1 MICEKARN
9 DHSEKLWKLH
19 ESLQN
24 NPELKT
30 RDPAMV
36 KRLIE
41 WEAILWPPACRNPI
55 EVIEG
60 TVTLEQ
66 LGVKWNSMSRS
77 ERGHLLR
84 RVNTEEYLLGQSSLP
99 GSTWDLIFGICS
111 VAEDDK
117 YHNPENLGK
126 SWTKFSDEDKKKILR
141 AYNWNFSYIYYDAE
155 KKRDV
160 LYSTF
165 LDKYQATE
173 KLIDQD
179 DSICDNR
186 WCTCHEKIDPLTGFH
201 GLPCSQC
208 GLSMGKSET
217 EHSDVL
223 GEMCLKCFREMTD
236 QTHEW
241 YDKPPATKIL
251 KEGVRIRQYRD
262 SKGKWHTL
270 YGNFTDGHHCGE
282 MQ

>member
-1 MICEKARN
+1 MSLKTSLCMICEKARN

-66 LGVKWNSMSRS
+66 LGEKWNSMSRS
-77 ERGHLLR
+77 ERGLLLR
-84 RVNTEEYLLGQSSLP
+84 SVNFEEYLIGKTSMPKLS
-99 GSTWDLIFGICS
+99 WDQLGICQ
-111 VAEDDK
+111 VAEYSK

-141 AYNWNFSYIYYDAE
+141 AYNWEFSYIYYDAE
-155 KKRDV
+155 KKHDV

-179 DSICDNR
+179 DSVCDNR
-186 WCTCHEKIDPLTGFH
+186 WCKCREKIV
-201 GLPCSQC
+201 PCSEC
-208 GLSMGKSET
+208 GLSMGGSET

-241 YDKPPATKIL
+241 YDNPPATKIL

-270 YGNFTDGHHCGE
+270 YGNFTDAHHCGE

>member
-66 LGVKWNSMSRS
+66 LGIKWNSMSRS
-77 ERGHLLR
+77 ERGLLLR
-84 RVNTEEYLLGQSSLP
+84 SVNFEEYLIGQTSMPKLS
-99 GSTWDLIFGICS
+99 WDQLGICQ
-111 VAEDDK
+111 VAEYSK

-141 AYNWNFSYIYYDAE
+141 AYNWEFSYIYYDTE
-155 KKRDV
+155 KKHDV

-173 KLIDQD
+173 KLIDKD
-179 DSICDNR
+179 DSVCDNR
-186 WCTCHEKIDPLTGFH
+186 WCKCREKIV
-201 GLPCSQC
+201 PCSEC
-208 GLSMGKSET
+208 GLSMGGSET

-241 YDKPPATKIL
+241 YDKPLATKIL

-270 YGNFTDGHHCGE
+270 YGNFTDAHHCGE

>member
-41 WEAILWPPACRNPI
+41 WEAILWPSVCRTPI

-77 ERGHLLR
+77 ERGYLLR
-84 RVNTEEYLLGQSSLP
+84 RVNFEEYLMGQTSMPKLS
-99 GSTWDLIFGICS
+99 WDQLGICQ
-111 VAEDDK
+111 VAEYSE

-126 SWTKFSDEDKKKILR
+126 SWTKFSDEDQKKILR
-141 AYNWNFSYIYYDAE
+141 AYNWDFSYIYYNEE
-155 KKRDV
+155 KNRDV

-173 KLIDQD
+173 KLFDEGD
-179 DSICDNR
+179 FCNNR
-186 WCTCHEKIDPLTGFH
+186 WCWCHEKMVS
-201 GLPCSQC
+201 CQKC

-241 YDKPPATKIL
+241 YDRPPATKIL

-270 YGNFTDGHHCGE
+270 YGNFVDSNIEVRCNE
-282 MQ
+282 

>member
-66 LGVKWNSMSRS
+66 LGVKWTSMPRS
-77 ERGHLLR
+77 ERGRLLR
-84 RVNTEEYLLGQSSLP
+84 RVNLEEHLLGQSSLP
-99 GSTWDLIFGICS
+99 GSTWDLIFGICP

-179 DSICDNR
+179 DSVCDNR
-186 WCTCHEKIDPLTGFH
+186 WCKCREKTAS
-201 GLPCSQC
+201 CSEC
-208 GLSMGKSET
+208 GLTMGGSET

-223 GEMCLKCFREMTD
+223 GEMCLKCFREITD

-241 YDKPPATKIL
+241 YDKPLATKIL

>member
-66 LGVKWNSMSRS
+66 LGIKWNSMSRS
-77 ERGHLLR
+77 ERGLLLR
-84 RVNTEEYLLGQSSLP
+84 SVNFEEYLIGQTSMPKLS
-99 GSTWDLIFGICS
+99 WDQLGICQ
-111 VAEDDK
+111 VAEYSK

-141 AYNWNFSYIYYDAE
+141 AYNWEFSYIYYDTE
-155 KKRDV
+155 KKHDV

-186 WCTCHEKIDPLTGFH
+186 WCTCREKIETAS
-201 GLPCSQC
+201 CSGC

-241 YDKPPATKIL
+241 YDNPPATRIL

-262 SKGKWHTL
+262 SKGQLHKL
-270 YGNFTDGHHCGE
+270 YGNFTDAHHCGE

>member
-24 NPELKT
+24 HPELKT

-41 WEAILWPPACRNPI
+41 WEAILWPPASRNPI

-77 ERGHLLR
+77 ERGRLLR

-186 WCTCHEKIDPLTGFH
+186 WCTCREKIV
-201 GLPCSQC
+201 PCSEC
-208 GLSMGKSET
+208 GLSMGRSET

-241 YDKPPATKIL
+241 YDKPSATKIL
-251 KEGVRIRQYRD
+251 KEG
-262 SKGKWHTL
+262 GC
-270 YGNFTDGHHCGE
+270 NE
-282 MQ
+282 